1 MRSRESSL
9 LWLLATALSGMDVGV
24 LGFSQSSSSLLH
36 YSPSLSQKRTLP
48 SFKYTMTERHSS
60 RRFQASRNTQT
71 LPFRTSL
78 GLSTNNEDDNDN
90 DNDNDID
97 EEASGESF
105 VSRLFIA
112 APFLSVI
119 FPILLVLAL
128 SFPERSSEQFAVVAV
143 LFGAN
148 RLYLYLLSTII
159 VALAAF
165 RGSRDDPRLGQ
176 RLVGLT
182 EELLYSP
189 SLEKTETS
197 DDQEEKSVDVDGT
210 VKESSAFASSP
221 ALIQSLSAELGDSLD
236 TVSTETQAF
245 ILPLLVAASLASSV
259 FFLQILGDGTPPTIP
274 SEAFDLFSSFQ
285 EFLPLLTKLY
295 TFGLLTLFTRCQ
307 VRLLSFQLN
316 LVKDKEWIHWLV
328 GLGVAAVA
336 YLGVWPA
343 QNVCNMALACLVA
356 RGIQITRFPAIVAA
370 LAALTVYDAASVLF
384 FQPAFAASI
393 DSITAAGTTI
403 LSDSAGSTLVA
414 AGDTTGVASS
424 AMGAVAMN
432 KLTSAYFQPGLLVTR
447 IGSNLGG
454 ALGLGDAV
462 FPAILAI
469 FAKRYDR
476 GVQNDVN
483 APTIS
488 LFAASMVGYV
498 VGCLAC
504 ELVPSVS
511 TSGVPALLLIAPSM
525 LLSVAGVASIRGEL
539 DAVWNFDPAQEEEEE
554 EE

>member
-1 MRSRESSL
+1 M
-9 LWLLATALSGMDVGV
+9 
-24 LGFSQSSSSLLH
+24 
-36 YSPSLSQKRTLP
+36 
-48 SFKYTMTERHSS
+48 
-60 RRFQASRNTQT
+60 T

-78 GLSTNNEDDNDN
+78 GLSTDNEAEDDN
-90 DNDNDID
+90 
-97 EEASGESF
+97 GESF

-128 SFPERSSEQFAVVAV
+128 SFPERSTEQLAVVAV

-165 RGSRDDPRLGQ
+165 RGSRDDARLGQ

-189 SLEKTETS
+189 SLEKTKTFKE
-197 DDQEEKSVDVDGT
+197 DREEKSADGT
-210 VKESSAFASSP
+210 VKEPGAFASSP
-221 ALIQSLSAELGDSLD
+221 ALIQSLSTELGDSLD
-236 TVSTETQAF
+236 TVSIETQAV
-245 ILPLLVAASLASSV
+245 ILPLLVSALLASSV
-259 FFLQILGDGTPPTIP
+259 FFLQILGGDGTPKIPTIE
-274 SEAFDLFSSFQ
+274 SIDFDLFSSFQ
-285 EFLPLLTKLY
+285 EFLPFLSKLY
-295 TFGLLTLFTRCQ
+295 TIALLTLFTRCE
-307 VRLLSFQLN
+307 VRRLSFQQN
-316 LVKDKEWIHWLV
+316 FVEDKEWIHWLV
-328 GLGVAAVA
+328 GLGITIVA

-356 RGIQITRFPAIVAA
+356 RGIQISRFPAIVAA

-384 FQPAFAASI
+384 LQPAFAASI
-393 DSITAAGTTI
+393 DSITAAGTTV
-403 LSDSAGSTLVA
+403 LSDSAGSTLLAA
-414 AGDTTGVASS
+414 AGDTSNASSS
-424 AMGAVAMN
+424 AMGAVAMD

-476 GVQNDVN
+476 QVQYDVN

-504 ELVPSVS
+504 DLVPFLS
-511 TSGVPALLLIAPSM
+511 TTTGVPALLLIAPSM
-525 LLSVAGVASIRGEL
+525 LLSVAGVASIRGEIE
-539 DAVWNFDPAQEEEEE
+539 AVWKFDPAEDYSGKEDGDLF
-554 EE
+554 

>member
-1 MRSRESSL
+1 MKSSKSSL
-9 LWLLATALSGMDVGV
+9 FWLLATASSGLNIGV
-24 LGFSQSSSSLLH
+24 LGFSQSSSSLLQNRL
-36 YSPSLSQKRTLP
+36 SLSQKITFP
-48 SFKYTMTERHSS
+48 SYKYNIIERLSS
-60 RRFQASRNTQT
+60 RRFHASRNAQT

-78 GLSTNNEDDNDN
+78 GLSTDNED
-90 DNDNDID
+90 DNDID

-112 APFLSVI
+112 APVLSVI
-119 FPILLVLAL
+119 FPTLLVLAL

-165 RGSRDDPRLGQ
+165 RGSRDDARLGQ

-189 SLEKTETS
+189 SLEKMETTN
-197 DDQEEKSVDVDGT
+197 DQEEKSVDGT
-210 VKESSAFASSP
+210 VKEPSAFASSP
-221 ALIQSLSAELGDSLD
+221 ALIQSLSTELGDSLD
-236 TVSTETQAF
+236 TISTETQAVM
-245 ILPLLVAASLASSV
+245 LPLLVSALLASSV
-259 FFLQILGDGTPPTIP
+259 FFLQILGDGSPPTTP
-274 SEAFDLFSSFQ
+274 SESFDLFSSFQ
-285 EFLPLLTKLY
+285 EFLPFLSMLWTVA
-295 TFGLLTLFTRCQ
+295 LLTLFTRCE
-307 VRLLSFQLN
+307 VRRLSFQLN

-328 GLGVAAVA
+328 GLAITAVA

-343 QNVCNMALACLVA
+343 QNICNMALACLVA
-356 RGIQITRFPAIVAA
+356 RGIQITRLPAIVAA

-393 DSITAAGTTI
+393 DSLTAAGTTM
-403 LSDSAGSTLVA
+403 SASAGSTLIT

-483 APTIS
+483 APIIS
-488 LFAASMVGYV
+488 LFAASMAGYV

-504 ELVPSVS
+504 ELVPSVA
-511 TSGVPALLLIAPSM
+511 TTGVPALLLIAPSM
-525 LLSVAGVASIRGEL
+525 LLSVVGVASIRGEL
-539 DAVWNFDPAQEEEEE
+539 EALWNFDPAQEEKENAGKNDGDLF
-554 EE
+554 

>member
-1 MRSRESSL
+1 
-9 LWLLATALSGMDVGV
+9 LWLLATAFSGMDVGV
-24 LGFSQSSSSLLH
+24 LGFSRSSLLQNT
-36 YSPSLSQKRTLP
+36 PSLSQKRALP
-48 SFKYTMTERHSS
+48 SYSYTIIESLSS
-60 RRFQASRNTQT
+60 RRFQASRNAQT
-71 LPFRTSL
+71 FPFRTSL
-78 GLSTNNEDDNDN
+78 GLSSDNEDGDDN
-90 DNDNDID
+90 D

-112 APFLSVI
+112 SPFLSAI
-119 FPILLVLAL
+119 FPILLVVAL

-159 VALAAF
+159 VALAAL
-165 RGSRDDPRLGQ
+165 RGSRDDARPGQ

-189 SLEKTETS
+189 SLEKTRTS
-197 DDQEEKSVDVDGT
+197 NDKEKSADGT
-210 VKESSAFASSP
+210 VKKPNAFASSP
-221 ALIQSLSAELGDSLD
+221 ALIQSLSTELGDSLD
-236 TVSTETQAF
+236 TVSTGTQAVV
-245 ILPLLVAASLASSV
+245 LPLLVSALLASSV
-259 FFLQILGDGTPPTIP
+259 FFLQISGDGSPPTIP
-274 SEAFDLFSSFQ
+274 SESLDLLSSFQ
-285 EFLPLLTKLY
+285 DFLPFLSKLW
-295 TFGLLTLFTRCQ
+295 TFALLTLFTRCE
-307 VRLLSFQLN
+307 VRRLSFQLN
-316 LVKDKEWIHWLV
+316 LVKDKEWIYWLV
-328 GLGVAAVA
+328 GVGITAVA

-343 QNVCNMALACLVA
+343 QNVCNMALACLIA

-370 LAALTVYDAASVLF
+370 LAALTVYDAASVLLL
-384 FQPAFAASI
+384 QPAFAASI
-393 DSITAAGTTI
+393 DSITAAGTTV
-403 LSDSAGSTLVA
+403 LSDSAGVTLVA

-488 LFAASMVGYV
+488 LFATSMVGYV

-504 ELVPSVS
+504 ELVPFLS
-511 TSGVPALLLIAPSM
+511 TTGVPALLLIAPSM
-525 LLSVAGVASIRGEL
+525 LLSVVGVASIRGEVEAL
-539 DAVWNFDPAQEEEEE
+539 WNFDPVQEEEDSDLF
-554 EE
+554 